1 MIYPISLLAIAMTA
15 LAVWTSRK
23 ALEMNAL
30 AIDLASDRDDWV
42 DAAAFWQQQ
51 AGENATKAAKWD
63 LHLAACRRGGQTAAE
78 RQRLPK
84 LQMMERLRG
93 EG

>member
-1 MIYPISLLAIAMTA
+1 MTA

-23 ALEMNAL
+23 ALQCSASAL
-30 AIDLASDRDDWV
+30 YWRDQAV
-42 DAAAFWQQQ
+42 KWQAQ
-51 AGENATKAAKWD
+51 AGANEPDAIRWR
-63 LHLAACRRGGQTAAE
+63 LHLKDCARGGQTAAQ